1 MMDEFHSSW
10 MKNERKIMYDDVGHG
25 DIDINEKRVF

>member
-1 MMDEFHSSW
+1 MDEFHSSW

-25 DIDINEKRVF
+25 DIDINERVF